1 MSDFQPVTE
10 PLSEK
15 LRLIR
20 FRMSKERI
28 RFSDEIRLIP
38 RRLVIIVLALYLIA
52 VATMLTVNMTG
63 LAHNSEPWPPD
74 LAPPVRALALIGI
87 VTAVSV
93 PIACLLFLIGYVHR
107 DARRRGMNALL
118 WTLLVIV
125 LAPAYL
131 AVGFIIYFLL
141 RDPLPYHCP
150 HCGAVVS
157 ARYNYCP
164 RCKYNL
170 QPTCP
175 QCKREVG
182 DADVY
187 CPHCGGDVHAA
198 PSPAAPQPEA
208 GGAG

>member
-1 MSDFQPVTE
+1 MSDFHQPVTE

-28 RFSDEIRLIP
+28 RFSEEIRLVP
-38 RRLVIIVLALYLIA
+38 RRLVLIVLALYLIA
-52 VATMLTVNMTG
+52 VATMLTANLTG
-63 LAHNSEPWPPD
+63 LAQHGEPWPPD

-93 PIACLLFLIGYVHR
+93 PIAGVLFLIGYVHR
-107 DARRRGMNALL
+107 DARRRGMNAVL

-131 AVGFIIYFLL
+131 ATGFIIYFLL

-150 HCGAVVS
+150 RCGAVVS

-187 CPHCGGDVHAA
+187 CPHCGGEVHPA
-198 PSPAAPQPEA
+198 PSAPQPEA
-208 GGAG
+208 GGV